1 MYNCSRD
8 FWEAAAKARPIKV
21 IAISD
26 EERDELQSWL
36 RRRQMPAAEQQRA
49 RMILLSTE
57 GLSGAE
63 IGRRVGVSAETVG
76 KWRKRFERSGVAGLT
91 DAPRSGR
98 PRTIDDA
105 KVTEVIE
112 KTLQSR
118 PDNATHWSTTLMA
131 EETGLNAMAISRI
144 WRSFGLKPHRLET
157 FKLST
162 DPHFVAKVHDIV
174 GLYMQPPERALV
186 LCVDEK
192 SQIQA
197 LNRSQPALP
206 LSFGHP
212 ETRTHDYLRHG
223 TTTLFAAL
231 DVATGEVIGKLQ
243 RRHRAKEFLAFLNE
257 IDRQV
262 PDDLDVH
269 LIMDNYGTHKTEKVR
284 AWFAARPR
292 YHVHFTPTSAS
303 WINLVERFFA
313 LISQRWIKRGSHRS
327 TRELEDS
334 IREYLATYN
343 DEPRPFIWR
352 KTADQIIASIA
363 RLADRLNNKSNFC

>member
-1 MYNCSRD
+1 M
-8 FWEAAAKARPIKV
+8 ARPVKTLE
-21 IAISD
+21 ISG
-26 EERDELQSWL
+26 EQRQELESWL

-49 RMILLSTE
+49 RMILLSTQD
-57 GLSGAE
+57 LPARE
-63 IGRRVGVSAETVG
+63 IGQRVGVSAETVG
-76 KWRKRFERSGVAGLT
+76 KWRKRFEQAGIAGLT

-98 PRTIDDA
+98 PRTIDDD
-105 KVTEVIE
+105 KVGEVID
-112 KTLQSR
+112 KTLQSK

-131 EETGLNAMAISRI
+131 NETGLSAMAISRI
-144 WRSFGLKPHRLET
+144 WRAFGLKPHRLET

-162 DPHFVAKVHDIV
+162 DPHFVAKVRDIV
-174 GLYMQPPERALV
+174 GLYMHPPDRALV

-206 LSFGHP
+206 LWFGHP
-212 ETRTHDYLRHG
+212 ETCTPDYLRHR

-231 DVATGEVIGKLQ
+231 DVATGEVIGQLK

-262 PDDLDVH
+262 PQDLDVH

-313 LISQRWIKRGSHRS
+313 LMSERWIKRGSHRS

-343 DEPRPFIWR
+343 DQPRPFVWH

-363 RLADRLNNKSNFC
+363 RLTDRLNNKANFC